1 MLTHN
6 GRWWVWVRDGF
17 RCVYCGYKGSLLNT
31 QYLAVDHMVPES
43 RGGSDAIGNLQTICT
58 SCAHAKGDK
67 TDTEYRAYLGF
78 RKRVF
83 GV

>member
-17 RCVYCGYKGSLLNT
+17 RCVYCGYKGSVLNT
-31 QYLAVDHMVPES
+31 QYLEVDHKTPES
-43 RGGSDAIGNLQTICT
+43 HGGSDATWNLQTICT
-58 SCAHAKGDK
+58 SCARAKGDK